1 MLNAKGIYAYRDID
15 TNQIVYV
22 GLTTQSFNV
31 RHKQHLVS
39 KKNNLFENK
48 LQKHPDKYEL
58 IPLLSFFTYNVSHD
72 ELSYWE
78 KYYIKQCKTYHKIN
92 EDAFNLTIGGTT
104 NYPKNAR
111 KNKYTIFDSSK
122 VHYLPNHLY
131 HNNEKGDNPKN
142 ASCLDT
148 TIKMYLLDN
157 FSMTHSHRNSFPP
170 LLMNVYKKSLNITL
184 KQK

>member
-170 LLMNVYKKSLNITL
+170 LLMNVYKKV
-184 KQK
+184 

>member
-72 ELSYWE
+72 ELNYWE

-92 EDAFNLTIGGTT
+92 EDAFN
-104 NYPKNAR
+104 
-111 KNKYTIFDSSK
+111 
-122 VHYLPNHLY
+122 
-131 HNNEKGDNPKN
+131 
-142 ASCLDT
+142 
-148 TIKMYLLDN
+148 
-157 FSMTHSHRNSFPP
+157 
-170 LLMNVYKKSLNITL
+170 
-184 KQK
+184 